1 MPDSSH
7 SISSKD
13 IASAIS
19 LYDQSIYTNNR
30 STNLDLDQ
38 RSISPSNIVYG
49 DDRITRT
56 NSGGSITSGASMIAT
71 KDGIQGSNIKRDGIP
86 KYSLNLLNSMVRRQ
100 YDHNNSTK
108 SPTPNGNNNV
118 DLKKKNKNKK
128 KNKSKNNG
136 EDDTHAVA
144 HDPSEMLYKLKTTSV
159 SNSNLTSESTTSLS
173 DQFYFQ
179 TNNTDSAPSNNGNY
193 PPPDHS
199 PSLNSMDNTTK
210 NSSNAH
216 T

>member
-1 MPDSSH
+1 MADSSH

-38 RSISPSNIVYG
+38 RSMSPSNIASG
-49 DDRITRT
+49 EDRITRT

-71 KDGIQGSNIKRDGIP
+71 KDGIQGCNVKRDGIP
-86 KYSLNLLNSMVRRQ
+86 KYSLNLLNSMVRKQ
-100 YDHNNSTK
+100 YEHSNGNK
-108 SPTPNGNNNV
+108 SPTPSSNNKL
-118 DLKKKNKNKK
+118 DPKNEKKNKK
-128 KNKSKNNG
+128 KSKGKDGTN
-136 EDDTHAVA
+136 TVA
-144 HDPSEMLYKLKTTSV
+144 HDQNEKFYKLNPAST
-159 SNSNLTSESTTSLS
+159 SNSNVISNSSTSLS

-179 TNNTDSAPSNNGNY
+179 KSNAESAPLSNANY
-193 PPPDHS
+193 PQSNHS
-199 PSLNSMDNTTK
+199 PSLNSMDNSTK
-210 NSSNAH
+210 HSSNVH

>member
-13 IASAIS
+13 VASAIS

-38 RSISPSNIVYG
+38 RSMSPSNIASG
-49 DDRITRT
+49 EDRITRT
-56 NSGGSITSGASMIAT
+56 NSGCSITSGASMIAT
-71 KDGIQGSNIKRDGIP
+71 KDGIQGINVKRDGIP
-86 KYSLNLLNSMVRRQ
+86 KYSLNLLNSMVRKQ
-100 YDHNNSTK
+100 YDYNNGTK
-108 SPTPNGNNNV
+108 SPTPKTSNMV
-118 DLKKKNKNKK
+118 DPKNKK
-128 KNKSKNNG
+128 KNKKKKNDK
-136 EDDTHAVA
+136 DDKYKVS
-144 HDPSEMLYKLKTTSV
+144 HDQTEKFYKLNTT
-159 SNSNLTSESTTSLS
+159 SNSNLTSDSTTSLS

-179 TNNTDSAPSNNGNY
+179 KSNADSAPLDNANY
-193 PPPDHS
+193 PLSDHS

-210 NSSNAH
+210 HSSNVH